1 MKRILGTSLMV
12 MALALVA
19 APKAEAAVIL
29 VFGQNGDGNTI
40 TGTANGTNTA
50 TTIGGTNIAVTIT
63 QLENGV
69 DNTTAFFTLSANSIS
84 TATGAVVAQQDYS
97 GTFCITSLA
106 GCGGVNY
113 LSGSFTDVTFGLI
126 TGGGL
131 TMVSAQPPTLVSF
144 TSSIATSLGLGRALA
159 FSFTNVTPG
168 VGICGSTICSFTSSV
183 SGNFSGNVGQTVP
196 EPGSMLLLGSGLL
209 GLAAVVRRRARK
221 S

>member
-19 APKAEAAVIL
+19 VPKAEAAVIL
-29 VFGQNGDGNTI
+29 VFGQTSDTNTI
-40 TGTANGTNTA
+40 TGTANGALTS
-50 TTIGGTNIAVTIT
+50 TTIGGTNIAVSIT
-63 QLENGV
+63 QIENGGT
-69 DNTTAFFTLSANSIS
+69 NLPAFFTLSATSI
-84 TATGAVVAQQDYS
+84 TAATGAVVAQQDYS

-106 GCGGVNY
+106 GCLGVNY

-126 TGGGL
+126 SGGGL

-144 TSSIATSLGLGRALA
+144 TSDIATSLGLGRAVA
-159 FSFTNVTPG
+159 FSFTNVSPA
-168 VGICGSTICSFTSSV
+168 VNICGTTICSFTSSV
-183 SGNFSGNVGQTVP
+183 SGNFSGNVGQVP

-209 GLAAVVRRRARK
+209 GLAAVARRRVARK

>member
-131 TMVSAQPPTLVSF
+131 TMVSAQPPTLVSAA
-144 TSSIATSLGLGRALA
+144 TRWPVVSS
-159 FSFTNVTPG
+159 TPTR
-168 VGICGSTICSFTSSV
+168 S
-183 SGNFSGNVGQTVP
+183 
-196 EPGSMLLLGSGLL
+196 
-209 GLAAVVRRRARK
+209 
-221 S
+221 